1 MNITE
6 VTTQVGAHRKRR
18 RVGRGEGSGWGK
30 TSGRGH
36 KGQGSRSGGAK
47 EAGLLSEG
55 GVFPLFRRL
64 PKVGFN
70 NKNFR
75 TEYQIVNVAD
85 LESRFESGGH
95 VTAAALAEFG
105 LIRDAKGPVKVL
117 GDGEIKKKLVVE
129 AERFSAQAAAK
140 IEACGGTLKRL
151 GPQPKKKFIK
161 RPKPAP
167 DKAAGKGEGGEK
179 EAGAKDESEAPKKAK
194 AKKKSDGEGQ
204 ADAGQEKKKNKK
216 PE

>member
-6 VTTQVGAHRKRR
+6 VTTRVGAHTKRK

-85 LESRFESGGH
+85 LEARFESGGH
-95 VTAAALAEFG
+95 VTAAVLAEIG

-129 AERFSAQAAAK
+129 AQRFSAQAATK

-151 GPQPKKKFIK
+151 GPQPKKKFVK

-167 DKAAGKGEGGEK
+167 DKAAGKTEGGPK
-179 EAGAKDESEAPKKAK
+179 EAGAKDEAEAPKKVK
-194 AKKKSDGEGQ
+194 AKKKPDAEGK
-204 ADAGQEKKKNKK
+204 ADAGANKKEKK
-216 PE
+216 E